1 MIFHT
6 VVPEPPLDTFIE
18 RFIYYSD
25 YKPDHAIDRFLP
37 DGNVEIIIDLT
48 EKPQSIYDNL
58 TLKEIQ
64 VCKACWA
71 SGVRTEPI
79 SIPSG
84 ADSTMFI
91 IAFKKGM
98 AYPFFPLPMNEVRD
112 HVVQAD
118 VLWKD
123 FFADLRDA
131 LFAESTPARRF
142 AVASTFLERQFRGNL
157 NTNPCVSYAVER
169 IVGNSSQISMNI
181 LTQEVG
187 YSQKHFI
194 QMFKKAVGV
203 TPKTYL
209 TIIRF
214 QHVIQEIERCRNIDW
229 SQLALD
235 TGYYDQAHFIHD
247 FKRFSGFT
255 PDEYLARKNGQLN
268 YVPVG

>member
-6 VVPEPPLDTFIE
+6 VVPKPPLETFIE
-18 RFIYYSD
+18 RFIYYTD
-25 YKPDHAIDRFLP
+25 YQPDHAIDRFLP

-48 EKPQSIYDNL
+48 ETPKSIYDNL

-64 VCKACWA
+64 ICKGCWA

-84 ADSTMFI
+84 KDSAMFI

-98 AYPFFPLPMNEVRD
+98 AFPFFPLPMNEVSN

-118 VLWKD
+118 ILWKD

-131 LFAESTPARRF
+131 LLAESVPARRF
-142 AVASTFLERQFRGNL
+142 AVAATFLERQFHSRL
-157 NTNPCVSYAVER
+157 NVNPCVAYAVGR
-169 IVGNSSQISMNI
+169 IVENPSQISMNI
-181 LTQEVG
+181 LTQEIG

-194 QMFKKAVGV
+194 QMFKQAVGV
-203 TPKTYL
+203 APKAYL
-209 TIIRF
+209 TIMRF
-214 QHVIQEIERCRNIDW
+214 QRVIQEIERRRNIDW

-255 PDEYLARKNGQLN
+255 PDEYMARKNGQLN
-268 YVPVG
+268 YVPVR